1 MAISTPAL
9 GSLFKL
15 SRENTVRVECAAP
28 SPLSRLNTDEKG
40 GGEPQVIPHQS
51 VLPSLSH
58 TQTRAYLW
66 CANASPGTLDY

>member
-28 SPLSRLNTDEKG
+28 SPLSRLNTDEMG
-40 GGEPQVIPHQS
+40 GGGGGNRKSSPINRCSPLSLTHKHVPTCG
-51 VLPSLSH
+51 VLMRHPEL
-58 TQTRAYLW
+58 
-66 CANASPGTLDY
+66 